1 MSDAKSGGGL
11 MARPPWAKHVVAATA
26 IIAFAALVGVSAPWV
41 FSPVEWVGI
50 GVQ

>member
-11 MARPPWAKHVVAATA
+11 MARLPWAKHVVAATA
-26 IIAFAALVGVSAPWV
+26 IIAYAALVGVSAPWV
-41 FSPVEWVGI
+41 FPPVGWVGI